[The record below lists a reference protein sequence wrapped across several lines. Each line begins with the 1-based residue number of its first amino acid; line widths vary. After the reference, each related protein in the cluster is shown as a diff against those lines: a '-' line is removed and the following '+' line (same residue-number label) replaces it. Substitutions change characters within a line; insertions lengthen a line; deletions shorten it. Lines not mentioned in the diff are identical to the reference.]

1 MSLVLDL
8 RNGEPWQD
16 AREEP
21 VYVCSCVRAPEF
33 LQGTWT
39 ARGYICIGSTL
50 SLLRVSIPDNKKI
63 ASLIKLLLC
72 TVCITSR
79 KDQWPITQD
88 K

>member
-8 RNGEPWQD
+8 RNGGPWQD

-21 VYVCSCVRAPEF
+21 VYVLRAPEF

-50 SLLRVSIPDNKKI
+50 SLLRVFIPNNKKI

-72 TVCITSR
+72 TVYITSR
-79 KDQWPITQD
+79 KDQWPITQE